1 MRMLP
6 FAILLLVSTT
16 AALGAD
22 TCRTG
27 DATVGD
33 QRALRSV
40 RDTTEATCPCA
51 TATNRG
57 AWRKCAKGVLN
68 AALASSTLR
77 LECRKTGV
85 ADLKTATCGTDRLA
99 CGRVKGSGKTPVG
112 CAVTPA
118 AKCTDRARVAQTP
131 CTAQTHCSDV
141 VEWTAGTCDDPRA
154 DGPGHAGMMIVPM
167 TKDSVVHPGTPR
179 TLNTYVYYPTSA
191 AGPVDPG
198 EHAILNA
205 PVAPGGP
212 YPLLIFSHGLCGTAN
227 GQKFLMPLLASWGFI
242 VASPPHPGSTLGDY
256 PACSST
262 TNIIESALERPADA
276 IFVVDTM
283 LAASANAGS
292 PFAGAVDGTRIGMS
306 GHSFG
311 GFTTFRAVTQDARF
325 RAALLFAPAVP
336 ADMPAITVP
345 SLMML
350 GEVDSVTIGGSASNN
365 DTRRAAWALASP
377 PKRLV
382 EILDAGHF
390 AFSDGCFPGPDCNP
404 PVTLTQD
411 ESHDIVRRWALPFLQ
426 VYLAGDTGWMP
437 FLDPPVPPGV
447 LFQQE

>member
-1 MRMLP
+1 MRIVP
-6 FAILLLVSTT
+6 LLLLLLATTVS
-16 AALGAD
+16 AAD
-22 TCRTG
+22 PCRSG

-33 QRALRSV
+33 QRALRAL
-40 RDTTEATCPCA
+40 RDATDAACPCD
-51 TATNRG
+51 TAAGRG
-57 AWRKCAKGVLN
+57 TWRKCAKGVLT
-68 AALASSTLR
+68 SSLSAGTLR
-77 LECRKTGV
+77 PECRKT
-85 ADLKTATCGTDRLA
+85 ATLDYKNATCATDRVA
-99 CGRVKGSGKTPVG
+99 CGRLTSTGKTPVD
-112 CAVTPA
+112 CAVTPPS
-118 AKCTDRARVAQTP
+118 KCVDRASATQTP
-131 CTAQTHCSDV
+131 CGEQTRCSDV

-154 DGPGHAGMMIVPM
+154 DGPGQAGMRIVPM
-167 TKDSVVHPGTPR
+167 TKDSVVDPGTPR

-191 AGPVDPG
+191 PGPVDPV
-198 EHAILNA
+198 ERAVLNA

-212 YPLLIFSHGLCGTAN
+212 YPLLVFSHGLCGTAN

-242 VASPPHPGSTLGDY
+242 VASPPHPGSTFADL
-256 PACSST
+256 PACANT
-262 TNIIESALERPADA
+262 ANILASALERPQDA
-276 IFVVDTM
+276 RFVVDTM
-283 LAASANAGS
+283 LALSADTGS
-292 PFAGAVDGTRIGMS
+292 PFAGAVDAARIGMS

-311 GFTTFRAVTQDARF
+311 GFTTFRAVTQDPRF

-336 ADMPAITVP
+336 PDMPAITVP

-350 GEVDSVTIGGSASNN
+350 GEVDSVTIGGTAANN
-365 DTRRAAWALASP
+365 ETRRAAWAVASP

-411 ESHDIVRRWALPFLQ
+411 ESHDVVRRWALPFLQ
-426 VYLAGDTGWMP
+426 VYLAGDARWMP